1 VTGAFFDAHPR
12 RRVYPASSM
21 SRIADLLAA
30 GTTLS
35 FEFFP
40 PKTDEMERQ
49 LEKTIHELAPLRPTF
64 VSVTYGAGGSTR
76 ERTRDIVV
84 QVNREQDFP
93 AMAHLTCVGHSRDE
107 IGSLLDEYHD
117 NGVLNILALAG
128 DPPADGSDP
137 GGDFRY
143 ALELV
148 ELVREHP
155 AGFSVGVAAH
165 PELHPRS
172 EGDRVA
178 DRRNLAAKLEAADF
192 GITQFFFRIDDYLQ
206 MVDELADAGTT
217 KPVLPGIMPPINVAG
232 LVRMAN
238 MNKSH
243 IPPDLLARLEAAGE
257 DLAEVRHIGVE
268 VSTELARDLLDA
280 GAPGLHIYAMNRS
293 ESSMQI
299 VENLGLAPQPDDA

>member
-1 VTGAFFDAHPR
+1 MT
-12 RRVYPASSM
+12 
-21 SRIADLLAA
+21 RIADLLVA
-30 GTTLS
+30 GPTLS

-40 PKTDEMERQ
+40 PKTDQAERQ
-49 LEKTIHELAPLRPTF
+49 LEKTIHELAPLQPSF

-76 ERTRDIVV
+76 DRTRDIVV
-84 QVNREQDFP
+84 QVSREQAFP
-93 AMAHLTCVGHSRDE
+93 AMAHLTCVGHSRAD
-107 IGSLLDEYHD
+107 IRALLDEYHHSD
-117 NGVLNILALAG
+117 VLNILALAG

-137 GGDFRY
+137 GGDFTY

-148 ELVREHP
+148 EMVREHP

-172 EGDRVA
+172 VGDRVS
-178 DRRNLAAKLEAADF
+178 DRRYMAAKLEAADF
-192 GITQFFFRIDDYLQ
+192 GITQFFFRVEDYLQ

-238 MNKSH
+238 MNQAA
-243 IPPDLLARLEAAGE
+243 IPADLMARLEAVA
-257 DLAEVRHIGVE
+257 DDPAEVRHIGVE
-268 VSTELARDLLDA
+268 VSTELGRTLLDA

-293 ESSMQI
+293 ESVLQI
-299 VENLGLAPQPDDA
+299 VENLGLAPEPDDA